1 MTLVSL
7 RPILT
12 LGAGIVIGL
21 LIAWGVF
28 GRNSIRSPN
37 TPVMSATTPNQS
49 VLQAGASS
57 TPASIQQTLT
67 LEAKP
72 SASASS
78 SSSPAPQ
85 VNGPPLGVTQDA
97 LNYNKELYNK
107 YPGLKPPLVN
117 TDGRDLGP
125 EARQQMQAPPT
136 MLPTPTPGPGVSVS
150 PFPLA
155 LPNKPA
161 IQSISPLPSQQDD

>member
-7 RPILT
+7 RPVLT
-12 LGAGIVIGL
+12 LGMGILVGL

-28 GRNSIRSPN
+28 GRSSIGSPN
-37 TPVMSATTPNQS
+37 TPVVSAATPNQS
-49 VLQAGASS
+49 GLQAGAS
-57 TPASIQQTLT
+57 TTAIERALT
-67 LEAKP
+67 FEAKP
-72 SASASS
+72 SASVSS
-78 SSSPAPQ
+78 SSSPSPQ
-85 VNGPPLGVTQDA
+85 VNGLPLGVTPGA
-97 LNYNKELYNK
+97 LSYNKELYQK

-136 MLPTPTPGPGVSVS
+136 MLPNPTPSPGVSVS
-150 PFPLA
+150 PFPLV

-161 IQSISPLPSQQDD
+161 IQSTSPLPSP